1 MAKKKSKRFIIP
13 ASHFAAI
20 LVEEKL
26 DVPISSI
33 AESKKELNE
42 EYLVHEKES
51 SYVQS
56 KKEEQKPKILE
67 SIPEKEVEK
76 PEQFNLKNSPRR
88 KSALSLS
95 SLKRN
100 KLEEEIRK
108 NKQKFVQNEN
118 DLPKDPFT
126 EETFLKIWNEYIE
139 TLHKGG
145 EKIFASILK
154 TDTPKIKKNLICVVY
169 PNEMMKAE
177 LIKVKPKALKYL
189 REKLNN
195 FSIDFEITINEEN
208 TKRFAYTSQEKYEF
222 LKEKNKAIVTLR
234 KKFNLEL

>member
-26 DVPISSI
+26 DVPINSSI
-33 AESKKELNE
+33 ETKKEKNE
-42 EYLVHEKES
+42 DSLVHEKES
-51 SYVQS
+51 SYDKAKKVDKTS
-56 KKEEQKPKILE
+56 KIPKT
-67 SIPEKEVEK
+67 IPEKEIEK

-108 NKQKFVQNEN
+108 NKQKIVQDENE
-118 DLPKDPFT
+118 LPKDPFT
-126 EETFLKIWNEYIE
+126 EETFLNIWNEYISF
-139 TLHKGG
+139 LHDNG

-154 TDTPKIKKNLICVVY
+154 ADMPKIKKNLICVVY

-195 FSIDFEITINEEN
+195 YSIDFEITVNEEN
-208 TKRFAYTSQEKYEF
+208 TKRFAYTPEEKYEL

-234 KKFNLEL
+234 KTFNLEL

>member
-26 DVPISSI
+26 DVPINSI
-33 AESKKELNE
+33 LETREEKNE
-42 EYLVHEKES
+42 DSLVHEKEI
-51 SYVQS
+51 SYS
-56 KKEEQKPKILE
+56 KTDKVDQTPKIPE
-67 SIPEKEVEK
+67 SIPKKEIEK
-76 PEQFNLKNSPRR
+76 PEQFNLINSPRR

-108 NKQKFVQNEN
+108 NKQKIVQDENE
-118 DLPKDPFT
+118 LPKDPFT
-126 EETFLKIWNEYIE
+126 EETFLNIWNEYVSF
-139 TLHKGG
+139 LHDNG

-154 TDTPKIKKNLICVVY
+154 ADTPKIKKNLIYLVY

-177 LIKVKPKALKYL
+177 LIKVKPKALKHL

-195 FSIDFEITINEEN
+195 YSIDFEITVNEEN
-208 TKRFAYTSQEKYEF
+208 TKRFAYTPEEKYEL

-234 KKFNLEL
+234 KTFNLEL